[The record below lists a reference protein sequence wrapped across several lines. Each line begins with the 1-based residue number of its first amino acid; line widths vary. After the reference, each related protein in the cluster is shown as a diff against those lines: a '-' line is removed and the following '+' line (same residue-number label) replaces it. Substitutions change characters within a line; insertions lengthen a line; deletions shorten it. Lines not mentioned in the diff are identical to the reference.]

1 MASVVLI
8 TGAGRGIGRA
18 TAKLL
23 GARGCS
29 VGVNFLQ
36 NERAAE
42 ETVAGVLQAG
52 GKACAIRG
60 NVADETDVIAMFN
73 AVESA
78 FGRIDALINNAGI
91 VAPSMPLAE
100 MSAARLKHMFDV
112 NVLGAYL
119 CAREAARR
127 MSKDRGGSGGS
138 IINVSSAASRHGS
151 PHEYVD
157 YAGSKGAID
166 TMTLG
171 LAKELGPQGVRVNAV
186 RPGLIDTEIHASGG
200 RPDRAAL
207 LGAQTP
213 LGRPGTADE
222 VAEAIVWLLSD
233 AASYATGSIL
243 DISGGR

>member
-1 MASVVLI
+1 MADVVLI
-8 TGAGRGIGRA
+8 TGASRGIGRA

-23 GARGCS
+23 GARGWS
-29 VGVNFLQ
+29 VGINYAQ
-36 NERAAE
+36 NEHAAQE
-42 ETVAGVLQAG
+42 AVAEVEQAG

-60 NVADETDVIAMFN
+60 NVADESDVMAMFDT
-73 AVESA
+73 VEST
-78 FGRIDALINNAGI
+78 FGRINAFVNNAGI
-91 VAPSMPLAE
+91 VAPSMPLAD
-100 MSAARLKHMFDV
+100 MSAERLKRVFDV

-127 MSKDRGGSGGS
+127 MSKDRGGNGGS
-138 IINVSSAASRHGS
+138 IVNVSSAASRLGS

-171 LAKELGPQGVRVNAV
+171 LAKELAGQGVRVNAV

-200 RPDRAAL
+200 RPDRAVL

-233 AASYATGSIL
+233 AASYITGSLL
-243 DISGGR
+243 DVSGGR